1 MLHAVARIAAA
12 RGLEAEVS
20 LDPWMGCGI
29 GTCLGCVVRVQ
40 GPDEERWKYRCACTE
55 GPVFDGG
62 ARGVAGRGGLAGA
75 AGVLGRRGGPPVN
88 LAVEIAGVRL
98 KNPLVAASGTF
109 GYGVEYEGVLD
120 LSLLGGIVSKGLYME
135 PRDGAPPPRIVET
148 PSGSSTRSACRG
160 WGSARSCATCSPA
173 SRGTTRGVRQRLRRH
188 RRGVRGG
195 RPGLRRRAGHRRP
208 RGQHLLPQ
216 REKGGLAFGGDP
228 RMTHE
233 VVAAVRKATRLPV
246 IPKLSPNVGDITVF
260 ARAAEEAGADAL
272 ACINT
277 LLGLAIDVE
286 TRRPR
291 LGFGTGG
298 LSGPA
303 IRPVAVRMAW
313 QAARAVR
320 IPVIGIGGVACASD
334 ALEFLRRRLPGRAGR
349 HRELRRPRGLRAHPR
364 RPPRLPRAP
373 RRSTT

>member
-1 MLHAVARIAAA
+1 M
-12 RGLEAEVS
+12 
-20 LDPWMGCGI
+20 
-29 GTCLGCVVRVQ
+29 
-40 GPDEERWKYRCACTE
+40 
-55 GPVFDGG
+55 
-62 ARGVAGRGGLAGA
+62 
-75 AGVLGRRGGPPVN
+75 N
-88 LAVEIAGVRL
+88 LAVEVGGIRF

-120 LSLLGGIVSKGLYME
+120 LSRLGGVVSKGLYME

-148 PSGSSTRSACRG
+148 PSGLLNAIG
-160 WGSARSCATCSPA
+160 LQ
-173 SRGTTRGVRQRLRRH
+173 GVGIRAFVRDVLPRLRRH
-188 RRGVRGG
+188 DTALLVNVCGDSVEEYAEVARVCDGA
-195 RPGLRRRAGHRRP
+195 PGIAGLEVNISCP
-208 RGQHLLPQ
+208 NVK
-216 REKGGLAFGGDP
+216 KGGMAFGGDP

-233 VVAAVRKATRLPV
+233 VVAGVRAVTRLPV
-246 IPKLSPNVGDITVF
+246 IPKLSPNVGDIAVF

-272 ACINT
+272 SCVNT

-320 IPVIGIGGVACASD
+320 IPVIGIGGIASASD
-334 ALEFLRRRLPGRAGR
+334 ALEFLIAGCRAVQIGTANFVDPGIYERILADLQTYLER
-349 HRELRRPRGLRAHPR
+349 HGMDDVNAVVGTLEYPG
-364 RPPRLPRAP
+364 LPRP
-373 RRSTT
+373 CDGRGPGGLP